1 MHLKREFSL
10 EALNLVKFERMKK
23 FDRKNEQ
30 SREFLVRLRSRGFA
44 RLEAFGE
51 SHEKISRALDTIMP
65 FIKYAKNKVGVYV
78 DCGCGEAPET
88 FYMARMGYES
98 YGLDVF
104 PLSIEYTKN
113 RSNPS
118 LYKSAV
124 DIYELTEGATFIQ
137 QDVCEKWS
145 VNVPLADVITAHAMV
160 TLMEPEDMILFFKN
174 AYKNANENCLFSVTG
189 YPLESGYFGTWDIRG
204 GKLQTAL
211 EDAAKQSGW
220 KTIFVSTT
228 NIIMTKQ

>member
-1 MHLKREFSL
+1 
-10 EALNLVKFERMKK
+10 
-23 FDRKNEQ
+23 
-30 SREFLVRLRSRGFA
+30 
-44 RLEAFGE
+44 
-51 SHEKISRALDTIMP
+51 
-65 FIKYAKNKVGVYV
+65 
-78 DCGCGEAPET
+78 
-88 FYMARMGYES
+88 
-98 YGLDVF
+98 
-104 PLSIEYTKN
+104 
-113 RSNPS
+113 
-118 LYKSAV
+118 
-124 DIYELTEGATFIQ
+124 
-137 QDVCEKWS
+137 
-145 VNVPLADVITAHAMV
+145 MV